1 MSNQGK
7 NPEEGLINVTEY
19 VADYLRIARRM
30 WAWFLIF
37 CLAGAGIFYIKAR
50 MDYTPVYTA
59 SATFTVNMSQNETLG
74 NTSST
79 FFNNSTA
86 EQMATTFPHILTSGV
101 LKRKVEDELGVN
113 YLSSSISASV
123 LEGTNLLTLS
133 VTDTD
138 PGWAYAVLQSVVA
151 NYPDISEVIVGKTN
165 MVLLDE
171 TGIPAYPDNPKDF
184 SKNAVRGAILGF
196 VLVAAWVL
204 LLIFTRRTI
213 RKKEDVYRRIHTRC
227 LGTIPYIGK
236 KRRTRETENQR
247 FLVTEPKYEEKLQEN
262 LRLLRNK
269 IEYHANEYK
278 HKVFLITSAAAGE
291 GKSVVSVNLA
301 LSLARA
307 GHKVT
312 LIDCDLRHPTDREI
326 FEIENGPG
334 LVDVLEKK
342 AKTKECLLRPSELQL
357 DEDLKFLFFPGGGAI
372 ADGSKLLGSP
382 TMEKIINSAK
392 QWADY
397 VILDSAPAG
406 LITDSVVLAQY
417 ADASI
422 FVVRKDYALLDDI
435 IDGMEHLAESR
446 VQIIG
451 CVLNGV

>member
-1 MSNQGK
+1 MSNQEK

-37 CLAGAGIFYIKAR
+37 CLAGAGIFYVKAR
-50 MDYTPVYTA
+50 IDYTPVYTA

-74 NTSST
+74 NTTST

-138 PGWAYAVLQSVVA
+138 PGWAYAVLQSVVT

-165 MVLLDE
+165 MALLDE
-171 TGIPAYPDNPKDF
+171 TGIPAYPDNPKEFKKDAL
-184 SKNAVRGAILGF
+184 KGAVLGI

-213 RKKEDVYRRIHTRC
+213 RKQEDVYRRIHTRC

-236 KRRTRETENQR
+236 KRRTKEKENPR
-247 FLVTEPKYEEKLQEN
+247 FLVTEPKYEEVLQEN
-262 LRLLRNK
+262 LRLIRNK
-269 IEYHANEYK
+269 IEYHANEYN

-326 FEIENGPG
+326 FEIENGAG
-334 LVDVLEKK
+334 LVDVLEKR
-342 AKTKECLLRPSELQL
+342 ARTKECLLRPADIKL
-357 DEDLKFLFFPGGGAI
+357 DEDLKFLFFPGGEAV

-422 FVVRKDYALLDDI
+422 FIVRKDYALLDDI

-451 CVLNGV
+451 CILNGV